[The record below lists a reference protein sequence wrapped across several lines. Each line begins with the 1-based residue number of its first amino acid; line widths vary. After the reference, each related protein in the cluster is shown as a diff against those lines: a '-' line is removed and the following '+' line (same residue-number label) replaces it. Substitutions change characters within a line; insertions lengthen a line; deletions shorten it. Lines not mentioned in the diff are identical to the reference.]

1 MDELLLRDL
10 IIRRIPGINSRDQI
24 QLYKEFD
31 RKEGL
36 SILSKRVVEDIL
48 GRKLLRLSARME
60 DLREQ
65 AEGDI
70 RTMRIRGIGCVS
82 FVSSRYPPLLR
93 ELYDPPALV
102 FFRGVLP
109 DPERP
114 LVAVVGTRR
123 PTAAA
128 SSQAYDIGKSLAGA
142 GIPVVSGLALG
153 IDAMAHRGNLE
164 GGAPTVAV
172 LGSSPDE
179 VYPGT
184 NRVLA
189 RRIIDRGGVILSEY
203 PPGTGPRK
211 WNFPA
216 RNRIIS
222 GLARGTVI
230 VEAPA
235 SSGALITA
243 RFALEQGRD
252 LWVTS
257 SGVNSTRGEGTR
269 KLAEEGARVISGAA
283 EILGEWGIVLEN
295 PPGEDS
301 SRDRPLRGAILA
313 SSLARKLNIEL

>member
-10 IIRRIPGINSRDQI
+10 IIRRIPEINSREQI
-24 QLYKEFD
+24 LLYKKFD
-31 RKEGL
+31 REEGL
-36 SILSKRVVEDIL
+36 SILSKGVVEDIL
-48 GRKLLRLSARME
+48 GRKLLRVSGHMD

-65 AEGDI
+65 AEEDI
-70 RTMRIRGIGCVS
+70 RIMRIRGIGCVS
-82 FVSSRYPPLLR
+82 FISSHYPPLLR

-102 FFRGVLP
+102 FYRGVLP

-128 SSQAYDIGKSLAGA
+128 VSQAYVIGKALAEA
-142 GIPVVSGLALG
+142 EIPVVSGLALG

-184 NRVLA
+184 NRALA
-189 RRIIDRGGVILSEY
+189 RRIIDQGGVILSEY

-230 VEAPA
+230 VEAPV

-283 EILGEWGIVLEN
+283 EILREWGIVLEKTPEEVFPQN
-295 PPGEDS
+295 RSPQ
-301 SRDRPLRGAILA
+301 GAMLA
-313 SSLARKLNIEL
+313 SSLARKLNIDL

>member
-10 IIRRIPGINSRDQI
+10 IIRRIPEINSREQI
-24 QLYKEFD
+24 LLYKEFD

-36 SILSKRVVEDIL
+36 SILSKGVIEDIL
-48 GRKLLRLSARME
+48 GRKLLRVYGGIE

-65 AEGDI
+65 AERDI
-70 RTMRIRGIGCVS
+70 RTMGIRGIACVS
-82 FVSSRYPPLLR
+82 FISSQYPPLLR

-102 FFRGVLP
+102 FYRGVLP
-109 DPERP
+109 NPERP

-128 SSQAYDIGKSLAGA
+128 GSQAYDIGKALADA

-179 VYPGT
+179 VYPGA

-189 RRIIDRGGVILSEY
+189 RRIIDRGGAILSEY

-235 SSGALITA
+235 FSGALITA

-257 SGVNSTRGEGTR
+257 SGMNSTRGEGTR
-269 KLAEEGARVISGAA
+269 KLAEEGAGVISGAA
-283 EILGEWGIVLEN
+283 EILRDWGIVLET
-295 PPGEDS
+295 PPEETFP
-301 SRDRPLRGAILA
+301 RDRPLQGAMLA
-313 SSLARKLNIEL
+313 SSLARKLNIDL

>member
-1 MDELLLRDL
+1 RE
-10 IIRRIPGINSRDQI
+10 QI
-24 QLYKEFD
+24 LLYKKFD
-31 RKEGL
+31 RMEGL
-36 SILSKRVVEDIL
+36 SILSKEVVEDIL
-48 GRKLLRLSARME
+48 GRKLPQVSCPME

-70 RTMRIRGIGCVS
+70 RTMRIRGLGCVS
-82 FVSSRYPPLLR
+82 FVSSQYPPLLR

-102 FFRGVLP
+102 FYRGVLP
-109 DPERP
+109 NPERP

-128 SSQAYDIGKSLAGA
+128 GSQAYAIGKALAEA

-153 IDAMAHRGNLE
+153 IDALAHRGNLE

-184 NRVLA
+184 NRTLA

-235 SSGALITA
+235 FSGALITA

-257 SGVNSTRGEGTR
+257 SGVNSVRGEGTR

-283 EILGEWGIVLEN
+283 EILQEWGIVLE
-295 PPGEDS
+295 PAAEEVFP
-301 SRDRPLRGAILA
+301 RDRPLQGAMLA
-313 SSLARKLNIEL
+313 SSLARKLNIDL